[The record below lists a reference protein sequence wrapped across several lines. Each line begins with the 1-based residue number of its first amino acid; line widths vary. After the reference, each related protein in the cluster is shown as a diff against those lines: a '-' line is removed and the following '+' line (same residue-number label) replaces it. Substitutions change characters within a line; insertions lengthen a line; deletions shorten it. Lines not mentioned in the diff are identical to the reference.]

1 MWFRVLPLLCLFL
14 LSRASRGQQKAIDVP
29 FDSTLVADSP
39 IEATGTL
46 SVRET
51 VVGNQVESLWE
62 GNVVAK
68 NISNKPILLLIG
80 VLEAGG
86 PHSDGG
92 YELIE
97 ERFFSPDLIQPGGT
111 IPLRAGSFRRRQCC
125 INPLDEPRDP
135 KAAFRVEFVQ
145 FVDGSTF
152 GTPARAK
159 DVFVS
164 RTSTLLVLRNL
175 DQTYSDQ
182 GEQKFQTQLLEAHDP
197 VIDLISDTAKEK
209 GTSAAIAQ
217 LRKILTLGKKHEAMI
232 GGRLPK

>member
-86 PHSDGG
+86 PS
-92 YELIE
+92 
-97 ERFFSPDLIQPGGT
+97 Q
-111 IPLRAGSFRRRQCC
+111 
-125 INPLDEPRDP
+125 
-135 KAAFRVEFVQ
+135 
-145 FVDGSTF
+145 
-152 GTPARAK
+152 
-159 DVFVS
+159 
-164 RTSTLLVLRNL
+164 
-175 DQTYSDQ
+175 
-182 GEQKFQTQLLEAHDP
+182 
-197 VIDLISDTAKEK
+197 
-209 GTSAAIAQ
+209 
-217 LRKILTLGKKHEAMI
+217 
-232 GGRLPK
+232 